1 MKEAFLAEL
10 RRVAALTE
18 ADMHRV
24 LSAKGVDRTGYEVL
38 AEAMEYSVFAGGK
51 RIRPYLCIEMCKAF
65 GGSEESAVPYASAL
79 ELMQTASLIHDD
91 LPAMDN
97 DDFRR
102 GKPSNHKVFGEYT
115 AILAGDAL
123 IIESF
128 YAAASNPHCSMD
140 KNAAA
145 TAYLAAG
152 TGLDGMCGGQ
162 QLDLHIEGQVFDG
175 ERLQKTHML
184 KTVALICAAVN
195 MGCVAAGASEEQ
207 RLLAEGFAKDLGLAF
222 QIKDDVLDATSTV
235 EELGKTPGKD
245 AADGKNTY
253 VNLYGLEKAKELAKH
268 YSDRAAASA
277 KKIGGESGERL
288 LALCEYLLERNN

>member
-1 MKEAFLAEL
+1 MEALFAEL

-18 ADMHRV
+18 DEMRRV
-24 LSAKGVDRTGYEVL
+24 LNSRNADRGGYEAL
-38 AEAMEYSVFAGGK
+38 AQAMEYSVFAGGK
-51 RIRPYLCIEMCKAF
+51 RIRPYLCVEMCKAF
-65 GGSEESAVPYASAL
+65 GGEEQNAVAYAAAL

-128 YAAASNPHCSMD
+128 YAAATNKYCT
-140 KNAAA
+140 AAQNSA
-145 TAYLAAG
+145 AVAALSAG

-162 QLDLHIEGQVFDG
+162 QLDLHIEGQPCDG
-175 ERLQKTHML
+175 NRLQKTHML
-184 KTVALICAAVN
+184 KTVALMRASAV
-195 MGCVAAGASEEQ
+195 MGCIAANATEEQ
-207 RLLAEGFAKDLGLAF
+207 KSLADSFATDLGLAF
-222 QIKDDVLDATSTV
+222 QIKDDVLDAVSTA

-245 AADGKNTY
+245 AAAGKNTY
-253 VNLYGLEKAKELAKH
+253 VTLFGLEKAKVLAKH
-268 YSDRAAASA
+268 YSDAAAA
-277 KKIGGESGERL
+277 TAEKIGGASGARL
-288 LALCEYLLERNN
+288 LALCDYLLKRSN